1 MRERGGA
8 LVAREDKVVWRA
20 ARGGT
25 YGRVM
30 TTNERTAKKIKTSSA
45 TADRRYSERSRES
58 GAAAANSLSL
68 YLQEI
73 GRYRLLTR
81 AEEVQLA
88 KRIEAGD
95 EQAKERLINANLRL
109 VVAVAKH
116 YQRPGIP
123 LLDLIQEGT
132 LGLIRASEKFDWRRG
147 TKFSTYA
154 IWWIRQAIDRAAC
167 NQAEPIRLP
176 VHVYERRRRLVRA
189 RETLARELEREP
201 SLAEVAAAAALSL
214 AQAEQALNVPTGFVP
229 LDSTDTDRY
238 ESTTEIIDA
247 HASEAYERVDGRLAG
262 TRLDKLLDALPL
274 EQRQVI
280 ALRYG
285 ITSEERTSEQTAA
298 DLGISPQQVSAL
310 ERTAL
315 QRLRELSSLA
325 DLEQAA

>member
-1 MRERGGA
+1 
-8 LVAREDKVVWRA
+8 
-20 ARGGT
+20 
-25 YGRVM
+25 M
-30 TTNERTAKKIKTSSA
+30 TTNGRTAKKIKTSSA
-45 TADRRYSERSRES
+45 TAGRRQSERSREP

-68 YLQEI
+68 YLHEI

-95 EQAKERLINANLRL
+95 EQAKERMINANLRL
-109 VVAVAKH
+109 VVSVAKH
-116 YQRPGIP
+116 YQRQGIP

-154 IWWIRQAIDRAAC
+154 IWWIRQAVDRAAC
-167 NQAEPIRLP
+167 NQAEPIRIP
-176 VHVYERRRRLVRA
+176 VHVYERRRRIART

-201 SLAEVAAAAALSL
+201 SLAEVAAAAALSP

-229 LDSTDTDRY
+229 LNGANAERY
-238 ESTTEIIDA
+238 ELATEIVDA
-247 HASEAYERVDGRLAG
+247 QAGEAYERVDGRLAG
-262 TRLDKLLDALPL
+262 TRLDTLLDALPP

-285 ITSEERTSEQTAA
+285 MTGEERTTEQT
-298 DLGISPQQVSAL
+298 
-310 ERTAL
+310 
-315 QRLRELSSLA
+315 
-325 DLEQAA
+325 

>member
-1 MRERGGA
+1 
-8 LVAREDKVVWRA
+8 
-20 ARGGT
+20 
-25 YGRVM
+25 M
-30 TTNERTAKKIKTSSA
+30 TTNERTAKKP
-45 TADRRYSERSRES
+45 SRER
-58 GAAAANSLSL
+58 GAVAANPLSL
-68 YLQEI
+68 YLHEI

-109 VVAVAKH
+109 VVSVAKH

-154 IWWIRQAIDRAAC
+154 IWWIRQAVDRAVS
-167 NQAEPIRLP
+167 NQAEPIRILA
-176 VHVYERRRRLVRA
+176 RA
-189 RETLARELEREP
+189 RDVLARELEREP
-201 SLAEVAAAAALSL
+201 SLDEVAAAAALTP
-214 AQAEQALNVPTGFVP
+214 AQAEQALSVPTGFIP
-229 LDSTDTDRY
+229 LDGAPGDD
-238 ESTTEIIDA
+238 ESTTEIVDA
-247 HASEAYERVDGRLAG
+247 QAGEAYERVDGRLAG
-262 TRLDKLLDALPL
+262 TRLDKLLNALPL
-274 EQRQVI
+274 QQRQVI

-285 ITSEERTSEQTAA
+285 ITGEERTTEQAA
-298 DLGISPQQVSAL
+298 TDLDISPNRVRAL

-325 DLEQAA
+325 ELEQAA